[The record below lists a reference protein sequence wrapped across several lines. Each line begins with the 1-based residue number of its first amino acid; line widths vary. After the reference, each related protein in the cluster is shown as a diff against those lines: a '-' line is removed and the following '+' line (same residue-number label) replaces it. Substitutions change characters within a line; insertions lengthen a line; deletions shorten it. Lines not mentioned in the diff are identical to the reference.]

1 MVLDDRVEDFQLQRW
16 LHCCTNGHSDR
27 EYHKIAIL
35 QSYEYWNC
43 ELEIDLKSED
53 VIYLIANRN
62 ILGVYNIKTYQKLCT
77 FFHTEQIFWMYL
89 LCTVTVY
96 TCTNVN

>member
-1 MVLDDRVEDFQLQRW
+1 MTKLKIFSFKDD
-16 LHCCTNGHSDR
+16 LHCCTNGHLER

-62 ILGVYNIKTYQKLCT
+62 ILGVYNIKTYQNEKICT
-77 FFHTEQIFWMYL
+77 FSYWTNIFNVIYL
-89 LCTVTVY
+89 Y
-96 TCTNVN
+96 